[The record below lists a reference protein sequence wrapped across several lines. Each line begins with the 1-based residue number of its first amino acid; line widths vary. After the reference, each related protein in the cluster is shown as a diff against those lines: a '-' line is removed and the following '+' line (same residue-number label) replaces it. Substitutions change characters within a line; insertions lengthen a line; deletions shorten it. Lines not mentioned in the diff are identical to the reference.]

1 MSKQAGLIAAGA
13 PQQIVAS
20 RQLDL
25 ERCALID

>member
-1 MSKQAGLIAAGA
+1 LIAAGA